1 MGLDHWLTRGTL
13 DNEREVLVTWRKE
26 NWLHN
31 WFLTHC
37 APRRDPDDQS
47 PIPVRKADVE
57 ELRNTIKRVLKY
69 AKKFMGDKLKELDYR
84 TEEDTEGHRELRKK
98 TEDELKLEKYCDAH
112 LPAQC
117 GCFFGSTE
125 YDHWYFEAL
134 EQELMQLN
142 GVLEYWDDT
151 KQYWYECWW

>member
-1 MGLDHWLTRGTL
+1 MGLDHWLTRGAL
-13 DNEREVLVTWRKE
+13 DSEREELVTWRKE

-37 APRRDPDDQS
+37 APDRDWCDQS

-57 ELRNTIKRVLKY
+57 ELRDTIKDVLEY
-69 AKKFMGDKLKELDYR
+69 AKNLMGDKLEELDYR
-84 TEEDTEGHRELRKK
+84 TEKDAEGHREIRKK
-98 TEDELKLEKYCDAH
+98 TEDELKLEKYCDEH
-112 LPAQC
+112 LPTRS

-134 EQELMQLN
+134 EWELEQLDE
-142 GVLEYWDDT
+142 VLDNWDDT